1 MPSAPAMR
9 HGEKEYRVAQVA
21 FALTRNATRR
31 LVSARRSR
39 GETVMPT
46 PAPDMRNARSL
57 TVACT
62 LAVAAIA
69 ASAAP
74 GDVVVPAHR
83 TKDGQWVPA
92 NVAPSSAKTD
102 SARRPAR
109 VATASKRQSAST
121 SEAASTRSE
130 PLLPPLLVNAQ
141 EIRR

>member
-1 MPSAPAMR
+1 M
-9 HGEKEYRVAQVA
+9 VV
-21 FALTRNATRR
+21 
-31 LVSARRSR
+31 
-39 GETVMPT
+39 PT

-62 LAVAAIA
+62 LAVAAVA